1 MGRVMRWILCA
12 FLLAA
17 IVWGGRADA
26 GLFGGGDARTYVIIN
41 VAEALGD
48 TSPRYSMLWRRL
60 EADGRFADYD
70 DETIIEAETNADN
83 SVVVRGIPGE
93 FLVLRVRP
101 GTYALDSVYG
111 TVRESGVT
119 YVASGVVAGPSRPS
133 FEVREGETIYLGI
146 WQVALR
152 DGQAVARPWRLL
164 PTDLSA
170 ALTQARNRRLNNAEL
185 RETVAREVACQ
196 PHRINWRTRR
206 QIC

>member
-1 MGRVMRWILCA
+1 MRRIFFGLLFAA
-12 FLLAA
+12 FL
-17 IVWGGRADA
+17 GGGHADA
-26 GLFGGGDARTYVIIN
+26 GLFGGGDLRTYVIIN

-60 EADGRFADYD
+60 EADGSFADYD
-70 DETIIEAETNADN
+70 DETIIEAETNTDD

-93 FLVLRVRP
+93 FLILRVRP
-101 GTYALDSVYG
+101 GVYALDSVYG

-119 YVASGVVAGPSRPS
+119 YVASGVIAGPARPS

-146 WQVALR
+146 WQVALNN
-152 DGQAVARPWRLL
+152 GQAVARSWRLL

-170 ALTQARNRRLNNAEL
+170 ALSQARNRRLNNAEL
-185 RETVAREVACQ
+185 RETVEREVACT

>member
-1 MGRVMRWILCA
+1 MGRAIRWILFGILFVA
-12 FLLAA
+12 FL
-17 IVWGGRADA
+17 GSGRADA
-26 GLFGGGDARTYVIIN
+26 GLFGGGEPRTYVIIN

-60 EADGRFADYD
+60 EADGNFAEYD
-70 DETIIEAETNADN
+70 DETIIEAETNHED

-93 FLVLRVRP
+93 FLILRVRP
-101 GTYALDSVYG
+101 GAYALDSVYG

-119 YVASGVVAGPSRPS
+119 YVASGVVAGPTRPS

-152 DGQAVARPWRLL
+152 DGLAVARPWRLL
-164 PTDLSA
+164 PSDLSA
-170 ALTQARNRRLNNAEL
+170 ALSQARNRRLNNAEL
-185 RETVAREVACQ
+185 RETVEREVACT